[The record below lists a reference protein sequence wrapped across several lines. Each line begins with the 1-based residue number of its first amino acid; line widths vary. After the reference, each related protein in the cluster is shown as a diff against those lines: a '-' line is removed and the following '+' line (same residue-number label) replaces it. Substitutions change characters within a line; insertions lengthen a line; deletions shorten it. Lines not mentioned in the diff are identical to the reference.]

1 MPLSCDVRQASLGGV
16 CLAVLFA
23 MGCESAP
30 PPDSNAN
37 QMVYFDRGTKKA
49 VVYNISTEL
58 PALHPGTGKPTLDPA
73 SYCPHCK
80 KWYPA
85 PPLEVRERN
94 PKANFCPKGSGE
106 ALTLDGPWPNEVL

>member
-1 MPLSCDVRQASLGGV
+1 
-16 CLAVLFA
+16 
-23 MGCESAP
+23 
-30 PPDSNAN
+30 
-37 QMVYFDRGTKKA
+37 MVYFDRGTKKA